1 MYIKKNKELS
11 LLAEQQ
17 QKQPQKAV
25 SSPYLTDW
33 AGVNQK
39 SQKKKSSPWGN
50 HKSLPYWEVPCAS
63 TISNAFLT
71 SGSPESLIAQAGQKG

>member
-25 SSPYLTDW
+25 SSPHLTDW

-39 SQKKKSSPWGN
+39 SQRKRAAQGESQVSPV
-50 HKSLPYWEVPCAS
+50 LRS
-63 TISNAFLT
+63 TMC
-71 SGSPESLIAQAGQKG
+71 